1 MRSKDRIEGTS
12 NEKDSNNNTPYA
24 MGNGS
29 ICSWLRRWV
38 CDKND
43 NGIGGKTMTAYEVIL
58 KSKEDAAGIIASF
71 CMAVLD
77 GISDRELPDPLRI
90 KIAMLANAVLDGEV
104 EEVKTYETQKG

>member
-12 NEKDSNNNTPYA
+12 NEKDSNNNTPYVV
-24 MGNGS
+24 GNGS
-29 ICSWLRRWV
+29 ICGWLRHRE
-38 CDKND
+38 CDTND

-71 CMAVLD
+71 CVAVLD

-90 KIAMLANAVLDGEV
+90 KIAMLANAVLDSEV
-104 EEVKTYETQKG
+104 EEVKVYETQKG

>member
-12 NEKDSNNNTPYA
+12 NEKDNNNNTPYA

-29 ICSWLRRWV
+29 ICSWLRHRE
-38 CDKND
+38 CDTND

-90 KIAMLANAVLDGEV
+90 KIAMLANTVLDSKV

>member
-24 MGNGS
+24 VGNGS
-29 ICSWLRRWV
+29 ICGWLRHRE

-43 NGIGGKTMTAYEVIL
+43 NGIGGKTMTAYEAML
-58 KSKEDAAGIIASF
+58 ESKENAADLMASF

-90 KIAMLANAVLDGEV
+90 KIAMLANTVLDGEV

>member
-12 NEKDSNNNTPYA
+12 NEKNSNNNTPYVV
-24 MGNGS
+24 GDGS
-29 ICSWLRRWV
+29 ICGWLRHRE
-38 CDKND
+38 CYKND
-43 NGIGGKTMTAYEVIL
+43 NGIGGEAMTAYEAML

-90 KIAMLANAVLDGEV
+90 KIAMLANTVLDSKV
-104 EEVKTYETQKG
+104 EEVKAYEN

>member
-12 NEKDSNNNTPYA
+12 NEKDSNNNTPHALVY
-24 MGNGS
+24 GG
-29 ICSWLRRWV
+29 ICGWLRHRE
-38 CDKND
+38 CDTND
-43 NGIGGKTMTAYEVIL
+43 NKIGGKTMTAYEVIL

-90 KIAMLANAVLDGEV
+90 KIAMLANAVLDSKV
-104 EEVKTYETQKG
+104 EEVKAYEN